1 MTIVG
6 IQEQELVLGGVAIV
20 ENIREKHLF
29 ISNLRSILMNNNPK
43 IMRRNRRFK
52 IFLIWLAEVNILVLL
67 KVLASKVVETE
78 LVIVIVKCATILA
91 VTAITGLSG
100 VHMVKNWAD
109 GKRGN
114 IPELPKPS
122 EEEEDQ

>member
-1 MTIVG
+1 M
-6 IQEQELVLGGVAIV
+6 
-20 ENIREKHLF
+20 
-29 ISNLRSILMNNNPK
+29 NNPK

-52 IFLIWLAEVNILVLL
+52 IFLIWLGEVNILMLL

-114 IPELPKPS
+114 GGNQLPKPS

>member
-1 MTIVG
+1 
-6 IQEQELVLGGVAIV
+6 
-20 ENIREKHLF
+20 
-29 ISNLRSILMNNNPK
+29 MNNNPK

-67 KVLASKVVETE
+67 KVLMSKVVETD

-114 IPELPKPS
+114 IPSSLPEPS
-122 EEEEDQ
+122 EEEKDQ